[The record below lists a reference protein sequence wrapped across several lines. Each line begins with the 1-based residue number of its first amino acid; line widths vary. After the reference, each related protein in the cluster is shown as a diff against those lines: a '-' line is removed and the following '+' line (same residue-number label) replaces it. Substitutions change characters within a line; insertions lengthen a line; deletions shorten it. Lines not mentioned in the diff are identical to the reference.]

1 MTITS
6 PVAAEVQPDSTQRKL
21 TQLDPTLDWRD
32 PEIRLNMALAPKLT
46 DSFRIELVWRNP
58 AMGRRRCGQVMCG
71 NGQGMAGLTGVGAVA
86 EERRDSDFVGLV
98 WSWGGRERGHV

>member
-1 MTITS
+1 
-6 PVAAEVQPDSTQRKL
+6 
-21 TQLDPTLDWRD
+21 
-32 PEIRLNMALAPKLT
+32 
-46 DSFRIELVWRNP
+46 
-58 AMGRRRCGQVMCG
+58 MGRRRCGQVMCG